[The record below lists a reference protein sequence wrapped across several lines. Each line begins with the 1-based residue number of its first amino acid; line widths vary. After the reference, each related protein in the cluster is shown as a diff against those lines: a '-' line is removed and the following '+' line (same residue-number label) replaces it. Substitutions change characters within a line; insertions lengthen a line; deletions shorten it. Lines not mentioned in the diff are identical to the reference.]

1 MTLSE
6 KQQAFAVL
14 VARLILEAA
23 SRGWGVTFGEAWRSP
38 EEAARLAKTGA
49 GIKRSLH
56 TQRLAVDLNLFIDG
70 KYQKDSFA
78 YAPLGEWWEAQ
89 STPTLTCAWGGRFQD
104 RPDGN
109 HFSVEHEG
117 RR

>member
-1 MTLSE
+1 MTLAQ

-14 VARLILEAA
+14 VARLILEAS
-23 SRGWGVTFGEAWRSP
+23 SRGWAVTFGEAWRSD
-38 EEAARLAKTGA
+38 EEAARLAKAGK

-56 TQRLAVDLNLFIDG
+56 RDRLAIDLMLFIDG
-70 KYQKDSFA
+70 VYRKDSES

-89 STPTLTCAWGGRFQD
+89 STPTLICAWGGRFS

-109 HFSVEHEG
+109 HFSVAHEG